1 MDPSTVF
8 LISALVGSILATL
21 GFIVGALL
29 ARHSVKDQ
37 EDERYRQG
45 YAAGQRIGW
54 YDAADELKQV
64 ADDLTSQ
71 GYAHRAAIVR
81 SVQRYLNEYFDGV
94 DGVQP

>member
-29 ARHSVKDQ
+29 ARHSAKDQ

-45 YAAGQRIGW
+45 HAAGQRIGW

-64 ADDLTSQ
+64 ADDLTAQ
-71 GYAHRAAIVR
+71 GYAHRASIVR
-81 SVQRYLNEYFDGV
+81 SSSRHLNDYFDHL
-94 DGVQP
+94 DGERP